1 MRRVWDI
8 FHPPKPEVAAT
19 FAVPD
24 DWQTAILGPELYGNP
39 TIAHERQQ
47 LLNGL
52 LVGEPAAT
60 LLVGLL
66 LVFRAAT
73 AETMPMLL
81 RDLGEAYYRW
91 QPQNTNRQ
99 CDMEKFLAV
108 WLSGTCYKAGTA
120 NTIELVHPGERFD
133 SARHYAPKPGVEVTQ
148 VLGWIV
154 LRKNGK
160 VYSKAR
166 VAVK

>member
-8 FHPPKPEVAAT
+8 FRPPRPE
-19 FAVPD
+19 FASDSGVHD
-24 DWQTAILGPELYGNP
+24 DWQASILGLELCGNP
-39 TIAHERQQ
+39 AIAHERQQ
-47 LLNGL
+47 LINGL
-52 LVGEPAAT
+52 LAGEPAAT

-66 LVFRAAT
+66 LVFRAAP
-73 AETMPMLL
+73 ADTMPTLL
-81 RDLGEAYYRW
+81 KDLGEAYYRW
-91 QPQNTNRQ
+91 QPRSTNRPG
-99 CDMEKFLAV
+99 ELEEFLAA
-108 WLSGTCYKAGTA
+108 WLSRTCHKVGTS

-133 SARHYAPKPGVEVTQ
+133 LARHHASMPGVEITQ